1 MTFREGAESMTLQLE
16 MAQLKG
22 LNLKTMYFSIQYTI
36 LITNRGKGIVGVQ
49 EAVLSIIIIPLL
61 LKREIPGTL
70 NN

>member
-1 MTFREGAESMTLQLE
+1 MTLQLE

-22 LNLKTMYFSIQYTI
+22 LNLKSMHFSIQYTI
-36 LITNRGKGIVGVQ
+36 LTNRGKGIEGVQ
-49 EAVLSIIIIPLL
+49 SSLSIIIPLL